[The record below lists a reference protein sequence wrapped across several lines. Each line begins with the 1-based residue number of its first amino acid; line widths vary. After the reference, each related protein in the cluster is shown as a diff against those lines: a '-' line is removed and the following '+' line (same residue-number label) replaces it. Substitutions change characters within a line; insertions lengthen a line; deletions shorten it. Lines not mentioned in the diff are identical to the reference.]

1 MGSSSYNFTAR
12 AASTSLYSSQSLND
26 TFEQNK
32 RSMIHESMDP
42 KSVKIR
48 ECRDSEN
55 HPNTVPIV
63 LGMDVTGS
71 MGKIPHDLVKT
82 GLPKLM
88 SSIID
93 NGVPDA
99 SLLFIAVGD
108 HKSDNYPLQV
118 GQFESGDTELDMWLT
133 RTYLEGNGGGNG
145 GESYSLVWDFTNR
158 FVVTD
163 AWEKRK
169 QKGFVFTFGD
179 EPFHDGIPAS
189 FLNGIYTEA
198 NVESTVMNKD
208 ILEELHKKW
217 HFVHIHISH
226 GSKSSSVED
235 GLKNMLGENMIVTE
249 DYTKIP
255 DLIAQFVIKHT
266 TGDVITTKSS
276 PVPHTKEEI
285 LL

>member
-1 MGSSSYNFTAR
+1 MGTSSYSFTAR

-32 RSMIHESMDP
+32 RRMIHESMDP

-108 HKSDNYPLQV
+108 HMSDNYPLQV

>member
-1 MGSSSYNFTAR
+1 MGTSSYSFTAR
-12 AASTSLYSSQSLND
+12 AVSTSLYSSQSLND

-32 RSMIHESMDP
+32 RRMIHESMDP